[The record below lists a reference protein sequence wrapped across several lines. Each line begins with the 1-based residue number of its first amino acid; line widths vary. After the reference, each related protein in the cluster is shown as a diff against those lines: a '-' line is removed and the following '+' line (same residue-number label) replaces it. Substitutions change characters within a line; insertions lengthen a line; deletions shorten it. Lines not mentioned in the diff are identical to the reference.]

1 MNLSRSI
8 GWPASPSGA
17 PDRRLLQYINLKL
30 ASIGCPTFGGTEE
43 SELAEFA
50 SALLVHQRETDRLLS
65 NYLCPADNRIQSFL
79 YEYLQDVAAPPKLP
93 AQTFI
98 LDRHGLARALS
109 LPPDRD
115 EFTCGLIQ
123 SFRVKQGVLHNPRSD
138 RRTTQGSFH
147 VAEGGLPI
155 PA

>member
-17 PDRRLLQYINLKL
+17 PDRRLIQYINLKL

-43 SELAEFA
+43 SEIAEVA
-50 SALLVHQRETDRLLS
+50 RALLVHQRETDRLLP

-93 AQTFI
+93 VQTFI
-98 LDRHGLARALS
+98 LDRHGLARSLS
-109 LPPDRD
+109 LPRVAN
-115 EFTCGLIQ
+115 EFSSGLT
-123 SFRVKQGVLHNPRSD
+123 K
-138 RRTTQGSFH
+138 
-147 VAEGGLPI
+147 A
-155 PA
+155 